1 METTTYSIEIII
13 GAAALLALLALGI
26 GIAIGRSTSASGQK
40 YREVERKLD
49 HVLQDKKRY
58 EDEVVEHFEE
68 TAQLLNALT
77 ESYRDVHNH
86 LAKGAAGL
94 CLGQGPV
101 SLEQLSNEGDSA
113 QIPSRLAPVHPPLD
127 YAPKTSPDEKG
138 MLNEEFGLERPIG
151 PDSANPAPKA

>member
-1 METTTYSIEIII
+1 VETTTYSIEIII